1 MDTQQQEEFFNAL
14 KVVLVV
20 VGVVLIYFIITIIRY
35 QRRSMRLHKEKI
47 QAEIDTLEN
56 ERKRIA
62 ADLHDELG
70 PLLSAVKLQINN
82 LDTTHPEDKLTITKS
97 SKHIDSIIKK
107 LREISNNLL
116 PNTLVRKGLSRAI
129 EEFTETISETHKLQI
144 KFICEQEPPLDQ
156 NAEINVYRMVQEIVH
171 NTVKHAKADWLIIKL
186 SVDDDRFFL
195 ITSDNGVGFDFFTTR
210 RDNSGLGLRNL
221 QSRAEVMGGELSCS
235 SEPGKG
241 TTYTIEIPL
250 KPTT

>member
-1 MDTQQQEEFFNAL
+1 MPSKETEFYQGILIVAL
-14 KVVLVV
+14 LV
-20 VGVVLIYFIITIIRY
+20 GIILIYFVIVAITY
-35 QRRSMRLHKEKI
+35 HRRSMRLHKEKI

-82 LDTTHPEDKLTITKS
+82 LETSHPEDKLMISKS
-97 SKHIDSIIKK
+97 STHIDSIIKK

-116 PNTLVRKGLSRAI
+116 PNTLVRKGLQRAI
-129 EEFTETISETHKLQI
+129 EEFTENTKETHKLQI
-144 KFICEQEPPLDQ
+144 KFICEQELHL
-156 NAEINVYRMVQEIVH
+156 NSNMEINLYRMIQEIVH
-171 NTVKHAKADWLIIKL
+171 NTVKHAKADWLILKL
-186 SVDDDRFFL
+186 SMDNDRLFL
-195 ITSDNGVGFDFFTTR
+195 MTSDNGAGFDFFAMR

-221 QSRAEVMGGELSCS
+221 QSRAEVMGGELSCN

-250 KPTT
+250 KPVS